1 MNQFII
7 KELVNRGFFES
18 NGVLSKFIGPNQYI
32 IDEDQDTVTVERS
45 FDGDDN
51 AKNAGLDY
59 IQLLAG
65 RYALTSAYIR
75 SGRLRVALTKPSA
88 NAREEALRIDFLI
101 QSIDAG
107 LAELVRNFEA
117 VDSPLD
123 PITSLI
129 EAEEQA
135 LLDETAFNNDR
146 QIKPNR
152 FADPG
157 PIATSLG
164 ETLKEPYR
172 REEMIVADVYD
183 DEIIDEDEYYKYKTT
198 LTKQPEVTARSRV
211 EKDRAR
217 QERPRNR
224 NSYVPQAT
232 NHSNRNAPQPVYATV
247 IDRRFSVIGFFG
259 AGIGA
264 ILGAI
269 LMGVLRTMGY
279 PAQPAAILIPFLVI
293 GIYRLI
299 AGYQMPIWLGVSF
312 VLASILM
319 GSVLVTT
326 TDVLALN
333 GVGFLTAFKRGI
345 MAHVDNTNYYVV
357 NVWLKIGVS
366 VLAASIPTMLL
377 LAGGKRK
384 TKVY

>member
-18 NGVLSKFIGPNQYI
+18 NGILSKFIGPNQYI
-32 IDEDQDTVTVERS
+32 IQEDQQNVTVERS
-45 FDGDDN
+45 FDGDD
-51 AKNAGLDY
+51 ATKNEVLDY
-59 IQLLAG
+59 IQSLAG

-88 NAREEALRIDFLI
+88 NPREEAIRIDFLI
-101 QSIDAG
+101 QSIDSG
-107 LAELVRNFEA
+107 IAELQDNYEA

-123 PITSLI
+123 PIASLI
-129 EAEEQA
+129 MAEEQA
-135 LLDETAFNNDR
+135 FLEEPSFNHDLHSETIR
-146 QIKPNR
+146 LTEVEQIDTFP
-152 FADPG
+152 
-157 PIATSLG
+157 G
-164 ETLKEPYR
+164 ETYKEPYH
-172 REEMIVADVYD
+172 REEVIIDEFND
-183 DEIIDEDEYYKYKTT
+183 DEIIDEDEYYKYKTVPVD
-198 LTKQPEVTARSRV
+198 QPEAASRFKL
-211 EKDRAR
+211 EKDTTRKD
-217 QERPRNR
+217 RPRTR
-224 NSYVPQAT
+224 NHYVPQET
-232 NHSNRNAPQPVYATV
+232 NRSNRTERQPVYATV
-247 IDRRFSVIGFFG
+247 VDRRFSLIGFFG
-259 AGIGA
+259 AGLGA

-293 GIYRLI
+293 GIYRLT
-299 AGYQMPIWLGVSF
+299 AGYQMPIWLGVTF
-312 VLASILM
+312 ILASILM

-333 GVGFLTAFKRGI
+333 GAGFLTAFKRGI
-345 MAHVDNTNYYVV
+345 MAHFDNTNYYVG